1 VRNRLPA
8 AAALVLAALAASN
21 CGGVTDPSKNTT
33 ETFTGTVAPGGR
45 GTIHPV
51 NISNTGEYAVKVTS
65 MTPTFN
71 SVFGTWLGIMQGNDC
86 GLFQQNTFSIVGS
99 QSLSG
104 PIFQKGTYC
113 VFVFDVGTMTT
124 NENYTLTV
132 SHP

>member
-1 VRNRLPA
+1 VRSRPLA
-8 AAALVLAALAASN
+8 AAALVVAALAASN

-33 ETFTGTVAPGGR
+33 ETFSGTVAPR
-45 GTIHPV
+45 GQGQIHTFNV
-51 NISNTGEYAVKVTS
+51 GNTGEYSIKVTA

-71 SVFGTWLGIMQGNDC
+71 SFFVLTLASGDC
-86 GLFQQNTFSIVGS
+86 SLLVNQNTLTVG
-99 QSLSG
+99 QLMTG

-113 VFVFDVGTMTT
+113 VFLSDGLATMTT